1 MISAQEALE
10 RLRSGNARFVAHQ
23 PSQQIQSSEA
33 DRAQSTFGQAPFAI
47 ILGCSDSRVP
57 VEIIFDQGAGD
68 LFVIRVAG
76 NIVGPTVI
84 GSIEFAAATLG
95 TQLVVVMGHTQ
106 CGAIRTTIEE
116 LQKPTED
123 LSPSLQSIVDRIR
136 PAIESYVDDPDLKGE
151 AMSNEAL
158 RGNVRA
164 SVRKLRENSPI
175 ISDLVD
181 TGSLHIV
188 GAEYAILSGLVQFMD
203 GVPLVTHPRK

>member
-10 RLRSGNARFVAHQ
+10 RLRSGNARFVAHHS
-23 PSQQIQSSEA
+23 SQQIQSSNE
-33 DRAQSTFGQAPFAI
+33 DRARSTFGQAPFAI

-95 TQLVVVMGHTQ
+95 TKLVVVLGHTQ
-106 CGAIRTTIEE
+106 CGAITTAIEE

-136 PAIESYVDDPDLKGE
+136 PAIEDCVDDPDLTGE

-158 RGNVRA
+158 RENVKA
-164 SVRKLRENSPI
+164 SVRKLQENSPI
-175 ISDLVD
+175 ISELVD
-181 TGSLHIV
+181 SGNLHIV
-188 GAEYAILSGLVQFMD
+188 GAEYAILSGLVEFMD
-203 GVPLVTHPRK
+203 GVPLANHPRK

>member
-10 RLRSGNARFVAHQ
+10 RLQSGNARFVAHH
-23 PSQQIQSSEA
+23 PSQQIQSSDE

-95 TQLVVVMGHTQ
+95 TKLVVVLGHTQ
-106 CGAIRTTIEE
+106 CGAITTAIEE

-136 PAIESYVDDPDLKGE
+136 PAIEDCVDDPDLTGE

-158 RGNVRA
+158 RENVKA
-164 SVRKLRENSPI
+164 SVRKLQENSPI
-175 ISDLVD
+175 ISELVD
-181 TGSLHIV
+181 NGSLHIV

-203 GVPLVTHPRK
+203 GVPLTTHPRK

>member
-10 RLRSGNARFVAHQ
+10 RLRSGNARFVACH

-33 DRAQSTFGQAPFAI
+33 GRAQSTFGQTPFAI

-95 TQLVVVMGHTQ
+95 TQLVVVLGHTQ
-106 CGAIRTTIEE
+106 CGAIKTAIEE

-123 LSPSLQSIVDRIR
+123 LSRSLQSIVDRIR
-136 PAIESYVDDPDLKGE
+136 PAIEGCVGDSDLKGE
-151 AMSNEAL
+151 AMNIKAL
-158 RGNVRA
+158 RANVRA

-175 ISDLVD
+175 ISELVD
-181 TGSLHIV
+181 RGSLHIV
-188 GAEYAILSGLVQFMD
+188 GAEYAILSGLVEFMD
-203 GVPLVTHPRK
+203 GVPLAIHPRK